1 MFYSSI
7 LNNIEFCNYLL
18 KYILIPVVFVK
29 TPAWIWQ
36 ISQIGWFFTRPKIFY
51 TSVTCDTCDKFHV
64 CIGLVI
70 LISFHKMQ
78 YSVLESSHQLIH
90 ESWTAHLWLHG
101 SYPLGWDGH
110 TSFPPHQFFWAWEV
124 RNVWPQP
131 TNIINIITIIQHQMH
146 MGSQDDRLH
155 WCWGSFSSTKSD
167 IIRGCEQNI

>member
-1 MFYSSI
+1 
-7 LNNIEFCNYLL
+7 
-18 KYILIPVVFVK
+18 
-29 TPAWIWQ
+29 
-36 ISQIGWFFTRPKIFY
+36 
-51 TSVTCDTCDKFHV
+51 
-64 CIGLVI
+64 
-70 LISFHKMQ
+70 MQ
-78 YSVLESSHQLIH
+78 YSVLESSHQFIY

-155 WCWGSFSSTKSD
+155 WCWGSFSMHQIWYYKRVWTKYLNEHVRFSYVD
-167 IIRGCEQNI
+167 LDKSWWIPILGCDNQRLINVSGVAAKTGQSRIQQ